1 MKKLIISCLLILC
14 GCATQESM
22 TQINNRITAL
32 ESQGLNYQN
41 THKQVIS
48 RMDALESRLKELAES
63 QRITENQFRE
73 LYAGLRADSNTGR
86 HEVRQIQGRLEEIE
100 YHLKQKF
107 SNFKPSSRRPDG
119 SVDDDFSSV
128 KPRIARIEQYL
139 GMQPYVPEEKPSSTA
154 TQPATTGDDAAH
166 ASAASSDVKPE
177 EEDLY
182 SAAKKAYDAGDF
194 DTARMKF
201 TSFLAKNPKSTN
213 SDNSQFWIGES
224 YFNQKWFEKAILEYQ
239 KVIEEYPNGNK
250 VPAALLK
257 QGLAFQ
263 ELGDKSNAKLI
274 LKELVRKYPNSNE
287 ANIARKKISS
297 LE

>member
-1 MKKLIISCLLILC
+1 M
-14 GCATQESM
+14 M
-22 TQINNRITAL
+22 QINNRLTAL

-48 RMDALESRLKELAES
+48 RMDALESRLKEIAES

-73 LYAGLRADSNTGR
+73 LYAGLRADANTGR

-107 SNFKPSSRRPDG
+107 SNLKPSSRKSDG
-119 SVDDDFSSV
+119 TTEDDAGLI
-128 KPRIARIEQYL
+128 KRIVRIEQYL
-139 GMQPYVPEEKPSSTA
+139 GMQPYVPEEKPAPSVN
-154 TQPATTGDDAAH
+154 TGDTA
-166 ASAASSDVKPE
+166 KPE

-182 SAAKKAYDAGDF
+182 SSAKKAYDTSDF

-201 TSFLAKNPKSTN
+201 ASFLAKNPKSTN
-213 SDNSQFWIGES
+213 ADNAQFWIGES

-239 KVIEEYPNGNK
+239 KVIEEYPTGNK

-263 ELGDKSNAKLI
+263 ELDDKSNAKLI
-274 LKELVRKYPNSNE
+274 LKELIRKYPNSNE